1 MEVLFLNLSAFNTL
15 SRLCFSTLAT
25 LTLAQGA
32 ERERALTSDSD
43 TRGTSEERG
52 RRGAVLICLLT
63 WSMLPIVNTVEAGMH
78 RGREGSAH
86 RAVKEHTGPRAASST
101 LHYIQITLHT
111 WTASEGVQ
119 ELVGGCGSF

>member
-1 MEVLFLNLSAFNTL
+1 MEVLFLPLPTFNAL

-43 TRGTSEERG
+43 TRGTREERG

-63 WSMLPIVNTVEAGMH
+63 CSMLPILNTVEAGMH

-86 RAVKEHTGPRAASST
+86 HAVKEHSTWETGQQTTTLST
-101 LHYIQITLHT
+101 TENLYYMD
-111 WTASEGVQ
+111 SE
-119 ELVGGCGSF
+119 